1 MCLVRIKLTV
11 CVPLALGVFLMLD
24 GAGEAAI
31 SGDSTHA
38 VAL

>member
-31 SGDSTHA
+31 SGDKRR
-38 VAL
+38 